1 MTSEKIYRALLGL
14 YPRAFR
20 RKYGWQMAQ
29 LFHDCRLQA
38 ELERRRTGIFGLWVV
53 TLLDLA
59 RSAPAEHLLE
69 VNQMSRARVI
79 RYGGFAATLGG
90 VLFLMSLLTHP
101 SGITRAA
108 VPGSM
113 VCLFG
118 GVIGL
123 NALLVG
129 RQGKVGRLA
138 FGLVAVGLLLGFI
151 GMLGSWLGVLP
162 PNPVAPVINTGEH
175 LGLVFI
181 GAGLVAWGVVALRAR
196 LLGRLSWVPLLVG
209 LLSLSALS
217 IVVPAAFT
225 SIEQSVFPMVYS
237 ASWVLLGLA
246 LVTASIGAG
255 QEAVQPV
262 AV

>member
-1 MTSEKIYRALLGL
+1 MLI
-14 YPRAFR
+14 
-20 RKYGWQMAQ
+20 
-29 LFHDCRLQA
+29 
-38 ELERRRTGIFGLWVV
+38 V
-53 TLLDLA
+53 TL
-59 RSAPAEHLLE
+59 APDDH
-69 VNQMSRARVI
+69 RC
-79 RYGGFAATLGG
+79 G
-90 VLFLMSLLTHP
+90 LLTHP

-108 VPGSM
+108 VPGPGSM
-113 VCLFG
+113 ICLFG

-123 NALLVG
+123 NGLLVG

-138 FGLVAVGLLLGFI
+138 FGLVAFGLLLGFV
-151 GMLGSWLGVLP
+151 GRLGSWLGVLP
-162 PNPVAPVINTGEH
+162 PDPVAPVINTGEH

-217 IVVPAAFT
+217 IVVPAAFN

-255 QEAVQPV
+255 QDPVQPV
-262 AV
+262 AGYALLTPHWRKCHDDGSGA